1 MNEFIDIYGNRIK
14 RGDKVVYCLKTSK
27 YTSQFAKAEVRK
39 FTNQK
44 VYIAL
49 LEDRGNIEVIYRF
62 LLVTP
67 SKLIKAPIPSKPTKI
82 EQIKDKLNHYMDKIK
97 RVSD

>member
-1 MNEFIDIYGNRIK
+1 MNEFIDIYGNRI
-14 RGDKVVYCLKTSK
+14 REGDKVVYCLKTSK

-67 SKLIKAPIPSKPTKI
+67 SKLINCLLYTSPSPR
-82 EQIKDKLNHYMDKIK
+82 D
-97 RVSD
+97 